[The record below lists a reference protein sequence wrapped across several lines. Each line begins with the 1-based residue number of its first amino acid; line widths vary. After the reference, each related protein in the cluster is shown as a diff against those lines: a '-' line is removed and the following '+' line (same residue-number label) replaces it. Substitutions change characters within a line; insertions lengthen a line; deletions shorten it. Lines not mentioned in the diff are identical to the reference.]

1 MKRFALIL
9 NRAVPVLILFTAL
22 ILFSVPGLMKIRF
35 STDIS
40 DYFMDDD
47 PVLRSQDRFERLF
60 GTHEFVA
67 VLLESEDVFSRDSL
81 ETINRIGVAL
91 KEGVPFAGDL
101 VSLAAVNPVIAGGE
115 SFRFDGDTLVSS
127 EEERLRLK
135 ESFGKI
141 GSMAGSL
148 FSKDGRE
155 AWIVLNLNEYPDAEE
170 WSGEQ
175 TPQFTAGEVA
185 YRIIEEIDVPA
196 GISIT
201 GTGLPV
207 YAHRKE
213 VEMLGDFMMILV
225 VGVFVSAILTTLI
238 LQNLNA
244 IFGTF
249 LVIAGAVV
257 SVFGMYGRL
266 GMELD
271 NAFMAVPILLTMGL
285 TIGYTVHITHFF
297 SHYLGES
304 GNRQAAVLRAL
315 DKTWRPILFTVI
327 TTSAAVLTFVFVEIE
342 PIRWVGYTSA
352 ICLFVV
358 YILSMTI
365 FPVIL
370 SLGKNGDRIMVREK
384 KKKDF
389 EPLLGR
395 LSDLV
400 LGHEK
405 LILLSFVLIA
415 LIAVWGASLL
425 RVDFNAEKMMGLKLS
440 HMQDQ
445 RRVGLSQIGSTEFI
459 DLTIHLEEEGAFR
472 SLEALNRISALQ
484 KDLETL
490 PLVIRSSSMI
500 GNVKEFN
507 RIFHKGRSAAVV
519 PEKEGELRA
528 LFNLAGRL
536 APELLSEW
544 GTEDYRNTRIR
555 IELSGFSSRVIE
567 DNLEHIDAMVKSRF
581 GEVEYFLSG
590 STYQMALM
598 NQYVTRGLVR
608 SILTGLVII
617 TVLMILVFRSFRLGL
632 IAMIP
637 NVFPMIICGAV
648 MGFARIPL
656 EFVTMTVAPLIMGLA
671 VDDTI
676 HFISYMK
683 FGIHDKNDYRIGIR
697 HSFQV
702 VGSAITQTTIILCV
716 TFLVFTVSRVNSLI
730 YMGILCF
737 AGMTAAYMA
746 DIFIT
751 PLLVSRFRPF
761 RLENQE
767 NS

>member
-1 MKRFALIL
+1 
-9 NRAVPVLILFTAL
+9 
-22 ILFSVPGLMKIRF
+22 MKIRF
-35 STDIS
+35 TTDMA
-40 DYFMDDD
+40 DYFIEDD
-47 PVLRSQDRFERLF
+47 PVLRSQDRFESLF
-60 GTHEFVA
+60 GSKEFIA
-67 VLLESEDVFSRDSL
+67 VLLESDDVFSRESL
-81 ETINRIGVAL
+81 ETINRIGLSL

-115 SFRFDGDTLVSS
+115 SFRFEGDSLVST
-127 EEERLRLK
+127 EEERLRLR
-135 ESFGKI
+135 ENFGKI
-141 GSMAGSL
+141 DSMAGTL
-148 FSKDGRE
+148 FSVDGRE
-155 AWIVLNLNEYPDAEE
+155 AWILLNLEEYPDDQE
-170 WSGEQ
+170 WNEEQ
-175 TPQFTAGEVA
+175 TPQFTAGEEA
-185 YRIIEEIDVPA
+185 YRIIKGIDVPE
-196 GISIT
+196 GIRIT

-225 VGVFVSAILTTLI
+225 VGVIMSAILTTLV

-244 IFGTF
+244 ILGTF
-249 LVIAGAVV
+249 MVIVGAIV

-304 GNRQAAVLRAL
+304 GDRKSAVLKAL

-358 YILSMTI
+358 YLLSMTL

-370 SLGKNGDRIMVREK
+370 SLGKNGEKIMAREK
-384 KKKDF
+384 NKKDF

-395 LSDLV
+395 LSDRV
-400 LGHEK
+400 LGNEK
-405 LILLSFVLIA
+405 LILICFVLITVA
-415 LIAVWGASLL
+415 AVWGASLL
-425 RVDFNAEKMMGLKLS
+425 RVDFNAEKMMGLRLP
-440 HMQDQ
+440 HMKDQ
-445 RRVGLSQIGSTEFI
+445 KRVGLSQIGSTEFI
-459 DLTIHLEEEGAFR
+459 DLTIQLEDEGVFR
-472 SLEALNRISALQ
+472 SLDSLERIAALQ
-484 KDLETL
+484 EDLETL
-490 PLVIRSSSMI
+490 PLVIRTNSMI
-500 GNVKEFN
+500 TNVKEFN
-507 RIFHKGRSAAVV
+507 RIFHKGRRAAEV
-519 PEKEGELRA
+519 PEKESQLRA
-528 LFNLAGRL
+528 LFNLAGRI
-536 APELLSEW
+536 APELLTEW
-544 GTEDYRNTRIR
+544 VTEDYRNARIR
-555 IELSGFSSRVIE
+555 IELSGFSSRIIE
-567 DNLEHIDAMVKSRF
+567 ENLEHIDAMVKSRF
-581 GEVEYFLSG
+581 EGGEYFLSG

-608 SILTGLVII
+608 SILMGLVMI
-617 TVLMILVFRSFRLGL
+617 TILMVLVFKSFRLGL

-637 NVFPMIICGAV
+637 NVFPIVICGAV

-683 FGIHDKNDYRIGIR
+683 FGIHDKEDYQLGIR

-702 VGSAITQTTIILCV
+702 VGSAITQTTIILCF

-730 YMGILCF
+730 YMGILSF
-737 AGMTAAYMA
+737 AGMTAAYLA

-751 PLLVSRFRPF
+751 PLLISRLKPF
-761 RLENQE
+761 RLEGQE